1 MKTKGIFLSHSS
13 RDNPFARKLADDLRA
28 AGLTVWVDEAEIQI
42 GDSLIAKLESGIE
55 DMEYLAVVLSPDSVS
70 SEWVKREVAMALT
83 DEIGSRRVKVLPL
96 LYRDCLLPGF
106 LRDKKYADFRKP
118 QSTNPLSIDS
128 LRCSESNCQQTCL
141 LHPKRSKMHLRMM
154 LWKI

>member
-1 MKTKGIFLSHSS
+1 MVERMKTKGIFLSHSS
-13 RDNPFARKLADDLRA
+13 RDTTFARKLADDLRA

-55 DMEYLAVVLSPDSVS
+55 DMEYLAVVVSPDSVS
-70 SEWVKREVAMALT
+70 SEWVKREVGMALT
-83 DEIGSRRVKVLPL
+83 EEIGNRRVKVLPL

-118 QSTNPLSIDS
+118 QSWVWCFSH
-128 LRCSESNCQQTCL
+128 
-141 LHPKRSKMHLRMM
+141 HP
-154 LWKI
+154 